1 MALGDYLVSYFN
13 IKTASKRAF
22 VESLE
27 ENYAADGNMSTETI
41 LWEFQRLVAI
51 AEKLQLRRD
60 ARGEKAAQ
68 RTAAHQALMI

>member
-1 MALGDYLVSYFN
+1 MGTQIDDASTPLAAQLEKLVRNCGVEPWTLEQMALGDYLVSYFN

-41 LWEFQRLVAI
+41 L
-51 AEKLQLRRD
+51 
-60 ARGEKAAQ
+60 
-68 RTAAHQALMI
+68 